1 VSDFD
6 PVRALREEIAGMSDV
21 ANVIA
26 AQARESEATLA
37 EAEAKHSALVKMDAF
52 MKDGLR
58 QMREKLQA
66 METALENVAKNG
78 G

>member
-1 VSDFD
+1 MSDFD

>member
-1 VSDFD
+1 MSDFD
-6 PVRALREEIAGMSDV
+6 PIKALKEEITGMSDV

-66 METALENVAKNG
+66 METALENVAKG
-78 G
+78 GG